1 MWMKNRLHVR
11 MLIIGRPSDFLVSPE
26 TALSFYIV
34 SVSYFCHMSHPYQI
48 PPRHPFHTA
57 RKRRKSRRCGI
68 TYTAH
73 SLRECPLDRIP
84 SSHPF
89 HTAQNVPNNG
99 RCGSACTV
107 QPPAKRPTAGHFAW
121 NLLSIHLTTSV
132 LHNLHYAESPWIRAF
147 WRVFWEGLYICEIAI
162 PWISVRCVRG
172 RMQSPPCQTEAS
184 TAAAYLSL
192 NPRKLCALP
201 AGVFPQVYRS
211 ICMNA
216 LEHRWLQG
224 LGRFTCEGMW
234 KTHHGERAFWG
245 TFAAARFPQV
255 YLVICRNSL

>member
-57 RKRRKSRRCGI
+57 
-68 TYTAH
+68 
-73 SLRECPLDRIP
+73 
-84 SSHPF
+84 
-89 HTAQNVPNNG
+89 QNVPNNG
-99 RCGSACTV
+99 RCGRACTV

-147 WRVFWEGLYICEIAI
+147 WRVFWEGLYTCEIAM

-211 ICMNA
+211 LCMNA
-216 LEHRWLQG
+216 LETRWLQG
-224 LGRFTCEGMW
+224 LGRLT
-234 KTHHGERAFWG
+234 
-245 TFAAARFPQV
+245 
-255 YLVICRNSL
+255 